1 MYKSWL
7 APSDSRSP
15 DQIHVVVAMSGGV
28 DSSVAALILKEAG
41 FNCSAL
47 FMKNWDEMEDQGT
60 CQWEKDVADALQ
72 VCDMLEI
79 PLNTVDLSKDYWDLV
94 FKDLL
99 DGYKLGRTPNPD
111 VLCNREIKFKAFAD
125 EAFRLGGD
133 FIATG
138 HYVQSIF
145 NGQKKLLLRG
155 NDPQKDQSYFLHTLD
170 QEQLK
175 KALFPVGHL
184 RKEQVRELA
193 KKAGIKVHDKKDSTG
208 ICFIGERDFRQFI
221 SKYIPSEEGHIIDTA
236 GNRIGL
242 HQGAALYTIGQ
253 RKGLGIGGVKN
264 ATDEPWF
271 VVEKNL
277 AKNEL
282 TVAQGTSNP
291 ALLGDQLTLSEISW
305 VNQDNGEYP
314 KSLLAKIR
322 YRQPD
327 QKCLV
332 SKRDGPGYE
341 VSFEQKQRS
350 IAPGQSIVFYEED
363 VCLGG
368 GIIEISA

>member
-60 CQWEKDVADALQ
+60 CQWEEDVADALQ

-155 NDPQKDQSYFLHTLD
+155 NDPQKDQIYFLHTLD

-193 KKAGIKVHDKKDSTG
+193 KKAGITVHDKKDSTG
-208 ICFIGERDFRQFI
+208 ICFIGERDFRQFL
-221 SKYIPSEEGHIIDTA
+221 SKYIPSEEGRIIDTD

-282 TVAQGTSNP
+282 TVAQGTFNP
-291 ALLGDQLTLSEISW
+291 ALLGDRLTLSEISW
-305 VNQDNGEYP
+305 INQDNGQYP
-314 KSLLAKIR
+314 KSLSAKIR

-332 SKRDGPGYE
+332 SKRDGHGYE
-341 VSFEQKQRS
+341 VSFDQKQRS
-350 IAPGQSIVFYEED
+350 IAPGQSIVFYEKD

-368 GIIEISA
+368 GIIEISE

>member
-1 MYKSWL
+1 
-7 APSDSRSP
+7 
-15 DQIHVVVAMSGGV
+15 
-28 DSSVAALILKEAG
+28 
-41 FNCSAL
+41 
-47 FMKNWDEMEDQGT
+47 
-60 CQWEKDVADALQ
+60 
-72 VCDMLEI
+72 
-79 PLNTVDLSKDYWDLV
+79 
-94 FKDLL
+94 
-99 DGYKLGRTPNPD
+99 
-111 VLCNREIKFKAFAD
+111 
-125 EAFRLGGD
+125 
-133 FIATG
+133 
-138 HYVQSIF
+138 VQSIF

-193 KKAGIKVHDKKDSTG
+193 KKAGITVHDKKDSTG
-208 ICFIGERDFRQFI
+208 ICFIGERDFRQFL

-291 ALLGDQLTLSEISW
+291 ALLGDRLTLSEISW
-305 VNQDNGEYP
+305 INQDNGEYP
-314 KSLLAKIR
+314 KSLSAKIR

-332 SKRDGPGYE
+332 SKRDGHGYE
-341 VSFEQKQRS
+341 VSFDQKQRS
-350 IAPGQSIVFYEED
+350 IAPGQSIVFYEKD

-368 GIIEISA
+368 GIIEISE

>member
-60 CQWEKDVADALQ
+60 CQWEEDVADALQ

-193 KKAGIKVHDKKDSTG
+193 KKAGITVHDKKDSTG
-208 ICFIGERDFRQFI
+208 ICFIGERDFRQFL

-282 TVAQGTSNP
+282 TVAQGTFNP
-291 ALLGDQLTLSEISW
+291 ALLGDRLTLSEISW
-305 VNQDNGEYP
+305 INQDNGQYP
-314 KSLLAKIR
+314 KSLSAKIR

-332 SKRDGPGYE
+332 SKRDGHGYE
-341 VSFEQKQRS
+341 VSFDQKQRS
-350 IAPGQSIVFYEED
+350 IAPGQSIVFYEKD

-368 GIIEISA
+368 GIIEISE

>member
-94 FKDLL
+94 FKNLL

-145 NGQKKLLLRG
+145 DGQKKLLLRG
-155 NDPQKDQSYFLHTLD
+155 DDPQKDQSYFLHTLD

>member
-28 DSSVAALILKEAG
+28 DSSVAALMLKEAG

-60 CQWEKDVADALQ
+60 CQWEEDVADALQ

-79 PLNTVDLSKDYWDLV
+79 PLNTVDLSKNYWDLV

-145 NGQKKLLLRG
+145 DGQKKLLLRG
-155 NDPQKDQSYFLHTLD
+155 DDPQKDQSYFLHTLD

-184 RKEQVRELA
+184 KKEQVRELA

-208 ICFIGERDFRQFI
+208 ICFIGERDFRQFL

-236 GNRIGL
+236 GNKIGL

-253 RKGLGIGGVKN
+253 RKGLGIGGIKN

-291 ALLGDQLTLSEISW
+291 ALLGDELTLSEISW

-332 SKRDGPGYE
+332 SKRDGPRYE

-368 GIIEISA
+368 GIIEISE

>member
-7 APSDSRSP
+7 APSDSRSS

-79 PLNTVDLSKDYWDLV
+79 PLNTVDLSKNYWDLV

-111 VLCNREIKFKAFAD
+111 VLCNQEIKFKAFAD

-184 RKEQVRELA
+184 KKEQVRELA

-208 ICFIGERDFRQFI
+208 ICFIGERDFRQFL

-368 GIIEISA
+368 GIIEISE

>member
-7 APSDSRSP
+7 APSDSRSS

-79 PLNTVDLSKDYWDLV
+79 PLNTVDLSKNYWDLV

-111 VLCNREIKFKAFAD
+111 VLCNQEIKFKAFAD

-184 RKEQVRELA
+184 KKEQVRELA

-208 ICFIGERDFRQFI
+208 ICFIGERDFRQFL
-221 SKYIPSEEGHIIDTA
+221 SKYIPSEEGHIIDTV

-368 GIIEISA
+368 GIIEISE

>member
-79 PLNTVDLSKDYWDLV
+79 PLNTVDLSKNYWDLV

-111 VLCNREIKFKAFAD
+111 VLCNQEIKFKAFAD

-184 RKEQVRELA
+184 KKEQVRELA

-208 ICFIGERDFRQFI
+208 ICFIGERDFRQFL

-368 GIIEISA
+368 GIIEISE

>member
-1 MYKSWL
+1 
-7 APSDSRSP
+7 
-15 DQIHVVVAMSGGV
+15 MSGGV
-28 DSSVAALILKEAG
+28 DSSVAALMLKEAG

-60 CQWEKDVADALQ
+60 CQWEEDVADALQ

-79 PLNTVDLSKDYWDLV
+79 PLNTVDLSKNYWDLV

-145 NGQKKLLLRG
+145 DGQKKLLLRG
-155 NDPQKDQSYFLHTLD
+155 DDPQKDQSYFLHTLD

-184 RKEQVRELA
+184 KKEQVRELA

-208 ICFIGERDFRQFI
+208 ICFIGERDFRQFL

-236 GNRIGL
+236 GNKIGL

-253 RKGLGIGGVKN
+253 RKGLGIGGIKN
-264 ATDEPWF
+264 ATDEP
-271 VVEKNL
+271 
-277 AKNEL
+277 
-282 TVAQGTSNP
+282 
-291 ALLGDQLTLSEISW
+291 LSLIH
-305 VNQDNGEYP
+305 
-314 KSLLAKIR
+314 I
-322 YRQPD
+322 
-327 QKCLV
+327 
-332 SKRDGPGYE
+332 
-341 VSFEQKQRS
+341 
-350 IAPGQSIVFYEED
+350 
-363 VCLGG
+363 
-368 GIIEISA
+368 